1 MTEWCW
7 LKKWKAASLYWI
19 INIVMYKYIY
29 IYNRMLDFLDHA
41 RKKSLRMIASFER
54 VTDPRLLPGGG
65 VTVQYYIFSE
75 DGSFWNERS
84 TSWEGTLHLASRLSE
99 NELHDRNGRSELMLA
114 LQSCYHVSTTDEIIE
129 RNAVRQRS
137 WPLGANRFSG
147 SFLNWIEPPD
157 QFKADPNLNQL
168 WDGQTPRL

>member
-19 INIVMYKYIY
+19 INIVMYKY

-54 VTDPRLLPGGG
+54 VTDPRLLPGGCYC
-65 VTVQYYIFSE
+65 TVLYIQWRWVILKGME
-75 DGSFWNERS
+75 HILRRN
-84 TSWEGTLHLASRLSE
+84 LASCVKTIRKWVAWQEWEIRINVS
-99 NELHDRNGRSELMLA
+99 STVMLPRIN
-114 LQSCYHVSTTDEIIE
+114 YWWNYW
-129 RNAVRQRS
+129 NAVRQRS

>member
-1 MTEWCW
+1 MTESCW

-29 IYNRMLDFLDHA
+29 IIECWTFLSMLG
-41 RKKSLRMIASFER
+41 KKSLRTIASFER
-54 VTDPRLLPGGG
+54 VT
-65 VTVQYYIFSE
+65 VQDYIFSE
-75 DGSFWNERS
+75 DGSFWKERS

-129 RNAVRQRS
+129 TNAVRQRS
-137 WPLGANRFSG
+137 WPLGENRFSG

-157 QFKADPNLNQL
+157 KFKADPNLNQL